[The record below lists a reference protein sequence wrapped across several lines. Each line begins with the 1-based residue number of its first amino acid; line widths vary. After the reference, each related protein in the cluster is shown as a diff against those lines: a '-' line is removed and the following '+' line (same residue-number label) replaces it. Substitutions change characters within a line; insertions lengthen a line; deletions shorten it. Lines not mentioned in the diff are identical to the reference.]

1 MKPLQQNFHMA
12 MVLFIQYEVLTF
24 DSLVEICGR
33 GCGRRGIIVAIY
45 FTICFCAF
53 PISFCCIFTSI
64 FSFFARDYGACVGSF
79 SPSTNSRV
87 SMLAYAAK
95 SCDQAFFFD
104 FPGFQRKKDRLIA
117 VQSNNALSTRTSL
130 SPGYNNEH

>member
-1 MKPLQQNFHMA
+1 MLAITAHAWVAFH
-12 MVLFIQYEVLTF
+12 IQ
-24 DSLVEICGR
+24 C
-33 GCGRRGIIVAIY
+33 
-45 FTICFCAF
+45 
-53 PISFCCIFTSI
+53 
-64 FSFFARDYGACVGSF
+64 F

-117 VQSNNALSTRTSL
+117 VQSNNAVSTRTSL